1 MIVEGDDIYCLDC
14 VAGLSMLEAGSASL
28 IICDPPYFNVKG
40 EFDKAWGD
48 DFGAYLSDVRRWAG
62 ACRRALAPNGTLIW
76 YGGWRNIAY
85 AQVELDK
92 MFRLVN
98 SCVIHKRNG
107 IMSNI
112 ARPEAQRSF
121 LVNDERFLVYEAAT
135 REGGEPA
142 YKLAAGMARTRAF
155 APIVDYLRGELR
167 RSGLTVGDVNRSM
180 KTHMGGHWFTDKSQW
195 QMPSRAQYE
204 ELRRV
209 LRGGRGGDFLAR
221 DYDGLRAQY
230 EERRRDGRRGD
241 FPAGDCDGPRGEY
254 EALRRPF
261 RMEGRQFDVFTIKS
275 TASADCVKW
284 GHATPKNEAL
294 TETLIRATTRP
305 GDLVVAPFAG
315 SGTECLV
322 AKTLGRRFVG
332 FDIDARYVESGRRRL
347 RGAQMS
353 LFT

>member
-1 MIVEGDDIYCLDC
+1 MIVKGDDIYCLDC

-48 DFGAYLSDVRRWAG
+48 DFGAYLRDVRRWAA

-85 AQVELDK
+85 AQVELDR
-92 MFRLVN
+92 MFHLVN
-98 SCVIHKRNG
+98 SCVVHKRNG
-107 IMSNI
+107 IMATI
-112 ARPEAQRSF
+112 AKPELQRSF
-121 LVNDERFLVYEAAT
+121 LVNDERFLVYESAA
-135 REGGEPA
+135 GGLEA
-142 YKLAAGMARTRAF
+142 GDSAFKYAVGMARTRLF

-167 RSGLTVGDVNRSM
+167 RSGLTVGDVNRRM
-180 KTHMGGHWFTDKSQW
+180 KTYMGGHWFTDKSQW
-195 QMPSRAQYE
+195 QMPSREQYE
-204 ELRRV
+204 GLRRV
-209 LRGGRGGDFLAR
+209 LNGGRGGDILAR
-221 DYDGLRAQY
+221 PY
-230 EERRRDGRRGD
+230 EELSGEYEAAR
-241 FPAGDCDGPRGEY
+241 AGKGPYGALKDEY

-261 RMEGRQFDVFTIKS
+261 RMDGRQFDIFTIKS
-275 TASADCVKW
+275 TAAADCVKW
-284 GHATPKNEAL
+284 GHATPKDVAL

-332 FDIDARYVESGRRRL
+332 FDIDEGYVESGRRRL

-353 LFT
+353 LFV

>member
-1 MIVEGDDIYCLDC
+1 MIVKDDDIYCLDC
-14 VAGLSMLEAGSASL
+14 VAGLSMLAAGSASL
-28 IICDPPYFNVKG
+28 LICDPPYFNVKG

-107 IMSNI
+107 IMANI
-112 ARPEAQRSF
+112 AKPETQRSF
-121 LVNDERFLVYEAAT
+121 LVNDERFLVYEAAAG
-135 REGGEPA
+135 EGGEPA
-142 YKLAAGMARTRAF
+142 YRYAAGMARTRAF

-167 RSGLTVGDVNRSM
+167 RSGLTVGDVNRRM
-180 KTHMGGHWFTDKSQW
+180 NTHMGGHWFTDKSQW
-195 QMPSRAQYE
+195 QMPSRVQYE

-209 LRGGRGGDFLAR
+209 LRGGRGGDLLAR
-221 DYDGLRAQY
+221 DYDEL
-230 EERRRDGRRGD
+230 
-241 FPAGDCDGPRGEY
+241 RGEY
-254 EALRRPF
+254 EARRKDGRGGDLPARDYEYVSLRRPF

-275 TASADCVKW
+275 TAAADCVKW
-284 GHATPKNEAL
+284 GHATPKDEAL
-294 TETLIRATTRP
+294 TETLIRSTTRP

-347 RGAQMS
+347 RGAQMN

>member
-1 MIVEGDDIYCLDC
+1 MIVKDDDIYCLDC
-14 VAGLSMLEAGSASL
+14 VAGLSMLAAGSASL

-107 IMSNI
+107 IMANI
-112 ARPEAQRSF
+112 AKPETQRSF
-121 LVNDERFLVYEAAT
+121 LVNDERFLVYEAAAG
-135 REGGEPA
+135 EGGEPA
-142 YKLAAGMARTRAF
+142 YRYAAGIARTRAF

-167 RSGLTVGDVNRSM
+167 RSGLTVGDVNRRM
-180 KTHMGGHWFTDKSQW
+180 NTHMGGHWFTDKSQW
-195 QMPSRAQYE
+195 QMPSRVQYE

-209 LRGGRGGDFLAR
+209 LRGGRGGDLLAR
-221 DYDGLRAQY
+221 DYDEL
-230 EERRRDGRRGD
+230 
-241 FPAGDCDGPRGEY
+241 RGEY
-254 EALRRPF
+254 EARRKDGRGGDLPARDYEYVSLRRPF

-275 TASADCVKW
+275 TAAADCVKW
-284 GHATPKNEAL
+284 GHATPKDEAL
-294 TETLIRATTRP
+294 TETLIRSTTRP

-347 RGAQMS
+347 RGAQMN